1 MTNPVN
7 KLYFSRSKSNEGKP
21 KEFCLD
27 AFYIKLKSAL
37 SVSWYSYNRS
47 QLVQYVKYTKWNST
61 RKGNAKPHR
70 E

>member
-37 SVSWYSYNRS
+37 SVS
-47 QLVQYVKYTKWNST
+47 
-61 RKGNAKPHR
+61 
-70 E
+70 